1 MKIALAQINPKV
13 GDLKGNTAKIIEN
26 ITKAKEK
33 HVDLVVFSEL
43 VIPGYPPRDLLDFDI
58 FVEDNLKCVEEIKS
72 HTKGIGVVL
81 GLLDFNANEKGK
93 KLRNSA
99 VFINDGE
106 VVAKYNKALLPFYDV
121 FDETRYF
128 EPGDETCIVDFKG
141 LKIGLSICED
151 LWNDKSSF
159 SRQQYVFNP
168 IEELVNKNAGQK
180 PDFLVNLSASPY
192 HLGKE
197 QDRFE
202 IITKLSKNYELPIVY
217 VNQVGGND
225 DLLFDGM
232 SFALDKNGQ
241 IQAQCKDFEE
251 DFIIY
256 NFDENIGEI
265 HTFSDCKEESVLKA
279 LKMGLN
285 DYCSKMGFKK
295 IILGLSG
302 GIDSALTA
310 VIAAYALGAENVL
323 GITMPS
329 MYSSA
334 GSVSDSEK
342 LAKTLGIG
350 FKEIPIKSMFDSFV
364 EGIPEDVVNG
374 LAEENL
380 QARIRSNILMSYSN
394 NQGYMLLSTGNKSE
408 MAVGY
413 CTLYGDMSGG
423 LNLLCDLPKTLVY
436 AVSRYINKHEEVIP
450 WAIIEKPPS
459 AELRPD
465 QKDEDSLPPY
475 DVLDDILENYIEKY
489 QSPESMY
496 DKYGKDVVDDVIN
509 KTNRAEYKR
518 NQATL
523 GLKVTT
529 KAFGSG
535 RRFPIVQGYKFRM

>member
-13 GDLKGNTAKIIEN
+13 GDLKGNTQKIIDN
-26 ITKAKEK
+26 IEKAKAK

-43 VIPGYPPRDLLDFDI
+43 AISGYPPRDLLDFDI
-58 FVEDNLKCVEEIKS
+58 FIEDNLKCVEQIKP
-72 HTKGIGVVL
+72 HTKGIAVVFGV
-81 GLLDFNANEKGK
+81 LDFNVDEKGK

-99 VFINDGE
+99 VFLNDGE
-106 VVAKYNKALLPFYDV
+106 LVARYNKVLLPFYDV

-128 EPGDETCIVDFKG
+128 EPGDETCIVEFKG
-141 LKIGLSICED
+141 LNIGISICED

-159 SRQQYVFNP
+159 SRQQYSFNP
-168 IEELVNKNAGQK
+168 IENIAQRQPDLV
-180 PDFLVNLSASPY
+180 LNLSASPY

-197 QDRFE
+197 QERFD
-202 IITKLSKNYELPIVY
+202 IITKLSKNYSLPIVY

-241 IQAQCKDFEE
+241 IQAQCRDFEE
-251 DFIIY
+251 DFVIY
-256 NFDENIGEI
+256 NYDENMGEI
-265 HTFSDCKEESVLKA
+265 HTFSDCLEESVLKA
-279 LKMGLN
+279 LKTGLS
-285 DYCSKMGFKK
+285 DYCNKMGFKK

-302 GIDSALTA
+302 GIDSALSA
-310 VIAAYALGAENVL
+310 AIATFAMGAENIL

-329 MYSSA
+329 MYSSS
-334 GSVSDSEK
+334 GSVSDSED
-342 LAKTLGIG
+342 LAKNLGIN
-350 FKEIPIKSMFDSFV
+350 FKQVAIKGMFDSFV
-364 EGIPEDVVNG
+364 ENIPDDIVSG

-423 LNLLCDLPKTLVY
+423 LNLLCDVPKTLVY
-436 AVSRYINKHEEVIP
+436 KISRYINKHEEIIP
-450 WAIIEKPPS
+450 WNTIEKPPS

-475 DVLDDILENYIEKY
+475 EVLDDILEEYVEKNTA
-489 QSPESMY
+489 PEDLY
-496 DKYGKDVVDDVIN
+496 AKYGKDIVDDVIN
-509 KTNRAEYKR
+509 KINRAEYKR

-529 KAFGSG
+529 RAFGTG
-535 RRFPIVQGYKFRM
+535 RRFPIVQGYNFRM